1 MAEMTTDRMSD
12 TDALMWT
19 IERDPLLR
27 STITAVIRLDAAPDR
42 DRLRR
47 LIDAGTRQL
56 PRMRHRVRGNPYSLV
71 PPRWEVDPNFD
82 LDFHLRWVSGGSGY
96 TMRDVLDYAQP
107 IAMQSFDR
115 ARPQWEIHVIEGLDD
130 GGAAMIVKIHHAI
143 TDGVGAVAMAMILFE
158 AEANP
163 PVGVMPP
170 EPTPDVLDPLE
181 RLADGI
187 RHEVDREREAG
198 ALVASGFTAAVGAF
212 LRDPAAALH
221 RGADVAASA
230 GRLIAPS
237 VRPKS
242 AVMGERSLKMH
253 FDTLTVPLAAAKAAA
268 RVAGGRL
275 NDAFVAATTAGLLR
289 YHEAHG
295 ASTSTLRL
303 AMPIN
308 VRDGDGLEHGNHFVP
323 ARFDI
328 SLLASDAVARMQ
340 AVHGL
345 VAAQRDEPAL
355 DLVDPM
361 AGVLNRLPRGLTTE
375 IFGSIMRGVDVTAS
389 NVPGAPV
396 ELYSAGA
403 KVTDMYAFGPLAGAA
418 VNITLLSYVDVCHIA
433 VNADRA
439 AVRDPDRLLACLR
452 DGWDEILAVSDE
464 LVDGV
469 GVNG

>member
-1 MAEMTTDRMSD
+1 MADTMTDRMSD
-12 TDALMWT
+12 SDALMWT

-27 STITAVIRLDAAPDR
+27 STITAVIRLDTAPDR

-56 PRMRHRVRGNPYSLV
+56 PRMRHRVRGNPLSLV

-82 LDFHLRWVSGGSGY
+82 LDFHLRWVSGGTGA

-158 AEANP
+158 TEVNP
-163 PVGVMPP
+163 PAVPLPP
-170 EPTPDVLDPLE
+170 EPPADVLDPLG
-181 RLADGI
+181 RLVDGI
-187 RHEVDREREAG
+187 LHGIDREREGG
-198 ALVASGFTAAVGAF
+198 ALAIGGLTAALDLLVHDPSGA
-212 LRDPAAALH
+212 LQ
-221 RGADVAASA
+221 RGVILAASA
-230 GRLIAPS
+230 GRLVAPS

-242 AVMGERSLKMH
+242 TVMGERSLKMH
-253 FDTLTVPLAAAKAAA
+253 FDTITVPLPAAKAAA

-295 ASTSTLRL
+295 ASTSTLRM

-308 VRDGDGLEHGNHFVP
+308 VRDGDGTERGNHFVP

-328 SLLASDAVARMQ
+328 SLLASDAVARMR
-340 AVHGL
+340 AVHEL
-345 VAAQRDEPAL
+345 VAVQRDEPAL
-355 DLVDPM
+355 DLVEPV

-389 NVPGAPV
+389 NVPGAPFD
-396 ELYSAGA
+396 LYSAGA
-403 KVTDMYAFGPLAGAA
+403 KVNEMYAFGPLAGAA

-433 VNADRA
+433 INSDRA
-439 AVRDPDRLLACLR
+439 AVSDPDRLVACLQA
-452 DGWDEILAVSDE
+452 GWDEILEVTEGAD
-464 LVDGV
+464 
-469 GVNG
+469 